1 VLEPRPTSAGPSL
14 ALSLTPNLCAFA
26 SLREISLWNCD
37 DLATLD

>member
-1 VLEPRPTSAGPSL
+1 VNAGRKTREINF
-14 ALSLTPNLCAFA
+14 LSLFVFLCAFA